1 LRGRGERDR
10 FQREKETERERER
23 TKRQRERKR
32 CAPWAVLFVQK
43 GDESFPQLSKRSNSD
58 PSSRFF
64 IGEAREKMG
73 NLWMWI

>member
-10 FQREKETERERER
+10 FQREKEAERERER
-23 TKRQRERKR
+23 EPRDRERGR
-32 CAPWAVLFVQK
+32 GSAVGSVVCTK
-43 GDESFPQLSKRSNSD
+43 GDERFPQLSKGSNSD

-73 NLWMWI
+73 NL

>member
-10 FQREKETERERER
+10 FQREKGAERERENQETEREE
-23 TKRQRERKR
+23 EV
-32 CAPWAVLFVQK
+32 APWAVLFVQK
-43 GDESFPQLSKRSNSD
+43 GDESFPQHSKRSNSD

-73 NLWMWI
+73 NL